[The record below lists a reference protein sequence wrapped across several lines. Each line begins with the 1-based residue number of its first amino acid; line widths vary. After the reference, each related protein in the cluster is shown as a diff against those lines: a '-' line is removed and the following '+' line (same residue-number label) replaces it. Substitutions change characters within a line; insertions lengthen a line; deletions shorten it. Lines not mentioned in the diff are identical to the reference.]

1 MANYGTKKYY
11 EEQVRQAELH
21 QQLLTEAVCAR
32 MQKNELKIS
41 DIQDV
46 ADILKEAQAGVE
58 NAKKDLEGHYGA

>member
-11 EEQVRQAELH
+11 EERLRQAELC

-32 MQKNELKIS
+32 MQKNELKVS

-46 ADILKEAQAGVE
+46 AEILKDAAERVE
-58 NAKKDLEGHYGA
+58 NTKKDLEGHHGA